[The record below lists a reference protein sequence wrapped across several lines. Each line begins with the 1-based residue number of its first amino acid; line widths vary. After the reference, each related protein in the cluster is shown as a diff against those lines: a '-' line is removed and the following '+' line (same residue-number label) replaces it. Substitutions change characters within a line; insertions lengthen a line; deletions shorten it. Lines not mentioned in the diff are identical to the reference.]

1 LLKQERILEAQQV
14 LDLLKVQELEDYLRN
29 TRSSNTPELTI
40 LKPEAEIL
48 KRYGELQASAIKLG
62 DRLAQLRQL
71 NSKNALTPAQTQE
84 LAQLTQL
91 ETDLNRQFN
100 QFVDS
105 APGQGSD
112 SSHPYYWA
120 PFILLG
126 NGL

>member
-1 LLKQERILEAQQV
+1 LLKQDRILEAQQV

-71 NSKNALTPAQTQE
+71 NSKNALTPPQTQE